1 MVDNHVRKRRRVLF
15 LGVVVGAQIF
25 ATLVIAAALISNSIG
40 PMIWNSWSTHADRVA
55 QEEAR
60 GTHIETEARKQT
72 FQTLCPDYFEASFF
86 DRLLS
91 YRDRGWCESF
101 RDRIPVQS

>member
-1 MVDNHVRKRRRVLF
+1 MIDNHVRQRRRVLF
-15 LGVVVGAQIF
+15 LGVVVGAPIF

-40 PMIWNSWSTHADRVA
+40 PMIWNSWSAHADRVA

-60 GTHIETEARKQT
+60 GAHIETEARKQT

-86 DRLLS
+86 DRWLR

-101 RDRIPVQS
+101 RHRIPVQS